1 MIAPNEPTAARTLA
15 EKLHRLPLS
24 EQAAMHERIAI
35 FGPSEVLDEWEH
47 HLTQI
52 RYARPL

>member
-1 MIAPNEPTAARTLA
+1 MITPNDPRATRTLA
-15 EKLHRLPLS
+15 EKLHRLTPA

-35 FGPSEVLDEWEH
+35 FGPSKVLAEWEH

-52 RYARPL
+52 RYSRPL